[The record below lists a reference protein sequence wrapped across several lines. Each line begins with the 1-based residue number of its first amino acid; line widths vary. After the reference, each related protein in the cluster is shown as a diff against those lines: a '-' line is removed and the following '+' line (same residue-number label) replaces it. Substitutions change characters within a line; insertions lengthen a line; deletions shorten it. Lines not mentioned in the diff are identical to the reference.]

1 LVHPEFFHTEQEA
14 DFMATFETMTINMGP
29 QHPSTHGVLRLV
41 LELDGEVVV
50 KATPH
55 IGFLHRGV
63 EKLSEHRTYHQVL
76 PLTDRL
82 DYLAPMHNNLGY
94 VLAVEKLFGL
104 TDAIPERAQVV
115 RVMMAELTRLKSHLV
130 WLACHALDI
139 GAMTVFI
146 YCFREREHIMDFY
159 EKLSGARMT
168 SNYFRVGGLSADLP
182 DGIEQEIRKF
192 IDEMPYHIDTYEGL
206 LTGNKIWQKRIMGV
220 GMISAEDAIDLGV
233 TGPSL
238 RGSGVNWDLRRDQ
251 PYSGYEN
258 YDFEVAV
265 GEGCD
270 TWSRY
275 HVRLKEMRESCKIVR
290 QALDKLKPGPV
301 LADAP
306 KVCLPPKKDVVNTIE
321 GLIHHFKIISEGPK
335 PEVGEVYVGVENPKG
350 EVGFYIVSDG
360 SPRPYRMKIRPASF
374 INLQALPKMC
384 EGSLI
389 ADVVAVIGTLDIV
402 LGEIDR

>member
-1 LVHPEFFHTEQEA
+1 
-14 DFMATFETMTINMGP
+14 MANLETMTINMGP
-29 QHPSTHGVLRLV
+29 QHPSTHGVLQLV
-41 LELDGEVVV
+41 LELDGEIVR

-94 VLAVEKLFGL
+94 VLAVEKLLGI
-104 TDAIPERAQVV
+104 TDDIPERAQVV
-115 RVMMAELTRLKSHLV
+115 RVLLAELTRLKSHLV

-146 YCFREREHIMDFY
+146 YAFREREHIMNIY
-159 EKLSGARMT
+159 EKVSGARMT

-182 DGIEQEIRKF
+182 DGLEQEIREF
-192 IDEMPYHIDTYEGL
+192 VNSMPGHIGTYEGL
-206 LTGNKIWQKRIMGV
+206 LTGNKIWQKRIQGV
-220 GMISAEDAIDLGV
+220 GVISAEDAIDLGV

-238 RGSGVNWDLRRDQ
+238 RGSGVDWDLRRDQ

-258 YDFEVAV
+258 YDFDVIVE
-265 GEGCD
+265 EGCD
-270 TWSRY
+270 TWARY
-275 HVRLKEMRESCKIVR
+275 VARLKEMHESCKIIH

-306 KVCLPPKKDVVNTIE
+306 KIVLPAKKDTVNTIE
-321 GLIHHFKIISEGPK
+321 GLIHHFKIISEGFK

-350 EVGFYIVSDG
+350 EVGFYLVSDG

-384 EGSLI
+384 EGSMI

>member
-1 LVHPEFFHTEQEA
+1 
-14 DFMATFETMTINMGP
+14 MANTETMTINMGP

-41 LELDGEVVV
+41 LELDGEVVK
-50 KATPH
+50 KAVPH
-55 IGFLHRGV
+55 IGFLHRGI

-94 VLAVEKLFGL
+94 VLAVEKLLGI
-104 TDAIPERAQVV
+104 TDDIPERAQVI
-115 RVMMAELTRLKSHLV
+115 RVIMAELTRIKSHLV

-146 YCFREREHIMDFY
+146 YCFREREEIMNIY
-159 EKLSGARMT
+159 EQVSGARMT

-182 DGIEQEIRKF
+182 SGLDQTIRKF
-192 IDEMPYHIDTYEGL
+192 VDDMPRHIETYEGL
-206 LTGNKIWQKRIMGV
+206 LTGNKIWQKRIKDVGV
-220 GMISAEDAIDLGV
+220 ISAEDAIDLGV

-238 RGSGVNWDLRRDQ
+238 RGSGVDWDLRRDQ

-265 GEGCD
+265 DDGCD
-270 TWSRY
+270 TWARY
-275 HVRLKEMRESCKIVR
+275 QVRLVEMRESCKIIH
-290 QALDKLKPGPV
+290 QALDRLKPGPI

-306 KVCLPPKKDVVNTIE
+306 KVVLPLKQDVVNTIE
-321 GLIHHFKIISEGPK
+321 GLIHHFKIISEGFSPD
-335 PEVGEVYVGVENPKG
+335 PGEVYVGVENPKG
-350 EVGFYIVSDG
+350 EVGYYLVSDG

>member
-1 LVHPEFFHTEQEA
+1 
-14 DFMATFETMTINMGP
+14 MANFETMTINMGP
-29 QHPSTHGVLRLV
+29 QHPSTHGVLQLV
-41 LELDGEVVV
+41 LELDGEIVV

-55 IGFLHRGV
+55 IGFLHRGI

-94 VLAVEKLFGL
+94 VLAVEKLLGL

-115 RVMMAELTRLKSHLV
+115 RVLMAELTRIKSHLV

-146 YCFREREHIMDFY
+146 YCFREREHIMNFY
-159 EKLSGARMT
+159 EKISGARMT

-182 DGIEQEIRKF
+182 DGLEQEIRKF

-206 LTGNKIWQKRIMGV
+206 LTGNKIWQKRIMDV

-238 RGSGVNWDLRRDQ
+238 RGSGVDWDLRRDQ
-251 PYSGYEN
+251 PYSGYQN

-265 GEGCD
+265 SDGCD
-270 TWSRY
+270 TWARY
-275 HVRLKEMRESCKIVR
+275 HCRLKEMRESCKIVR
-290 QALDKLKPGPV
+290 QALDKLKPGPI

-306 KVCLPPKKDVVNTIE
+306 KVCLPPKQDVVNSIE
-321 GLIHHFKIISEGPK
+321 GLIHHFKIITEGFK
-335 PEVGEVYVGVENPKG
+335 PEPGEVYVGVENPKG
-350 EVGFYIVSDG
+350 EVGFYLVSDG

>member
-1 LVHPEFFHTEQEA
+1 
-14 DFMATFETMTINMGP
+14 MATTETMTVNMGP

-50 KATPH
+50 KAVPH
-55 IGFLHRGV
+55 IGFLHRGI
-63 EKLSEHRTYHQVL
+63 EKLSEFRTYHQVL

-82 DYLAPMHNNLGY
+82 DYLAPMHNNLAY
-94 VLAVEKLFGL
+94 VLAVEKLLGI
-104 TDAIPERAQVV
+104 TDLIPERAQVV
-115 RVMMAELTRLKSHLV
+115 RVMLAELTRIKSHLV

-146 YCFREREHIMDFY
+146 YCFRERERIMDIY
-159 EKLSGARMT
+159 EKVSGARMT
-168 SNYFRVGGLSADLP
+168 TNYFRVGGLSADLP
-182 DGIEQEIRKF
+182 DGLEKEIRDF
-192 IDEMPYHIDTYEGL
+192 AEDMPRHIDTYEGL
-206 LTGNKIWQKRIMGV
+206 LTGNKIWQKRIQGV
-220 GMISAEDAIDLGV
+220 GVISGEDAIDLGIS
-233 TGPSL
+233 GPSL
-238 RGSGVNWDLRRDQ
+238 RGSGVDWDLRRDN

-258 YDFEVAV
+258 YDFEVSV
-265 GEGCD
+265 QPGGD
-270 TWSRY
+270 TWARY
-275 HVRLKEMRESCKIVR
+275 IVRLKEMRESCKIIR
-290 QALDKLKPGPV
+290 QALDRLQPGPI

-306 KVCLPPKKDVVNTIE
+306 KIVLPPKKDVVNTIE
-321 GLIHHFKIISEGPK
+321 GLIHHFKIVSEGFK
-335 PEVGEVYVGVENPKG
+335 PPTGEIYQSVENPKG

-360 SPRPYRMKIRPASF
+360 SAKPYRMKIRPASF

>member
-1 LVHPEFFHTEQEA
+1 
-14 DFMATFETMTINMGP
+14 MANLETMTINMGP
-29 QHPSTHGVLRLV
+29 QHPSTHGVLQLV
-41 LELDGEVVV
+41 LELDGEIVR

-63 EKLSEHRTYHQVL
+63 EKLAEHRTYHQIL

-94 VLAVEKLFGL
+94 VLAVEKLLGI
-104 TDAIPERAQVV
+104 TDDIPERAQVI
-115 RVMMAELTRLKSHLV
+115 RVLLAELTRLKSHLV

-146 YCFREREHIMDFY
+146 YAFREREHIMDIY
-159 EKLSGARMT
+159 EKVSGARMT
-168 SNYFRVGGLSADLP
+168 TNYFRVGGLSADLP
-182 DGIEQEIRKF
+182 DGLDKEIRDF
-192 IDEMPYHIDTYEGL
+192 VNSMPGHIATYEGL
-206 LTGNKIWQKRIMGV
+206 LTGNKIWQKRIQNVGV
-220 GMISAEDAIDLGV
+220 ISGEDAIDLGV

-238 RGSGVNWDLRRDQ
+238 RGSGVDWDLRRDQ

-258 YDFEVAV
+258 YDFEVIV
-265 GEGCD
+265 EDGCD
-270 TWSRY
+270 TWARY
-275 HVRLKEMRESCKIVR
+275 VARLKEMHESCKIIH

-306 KVCLPPKKDVVNTIE
+306 QIVLPSKQDTVNTIE
-321 GLIHHFKIISEGPK
+321 GLIHHFKIISEGFK
-335 PEVGEVYVGVENPKG
+335 PDVGEVYVGVENPKG
-350 EVGFYIVSDG
+350 EVGFYLVSDG

-384 EGSLI
+384 EGSMI

>member
-1 LVHPEFFHTEQEA
+1 
-14 DFMATFETMTINMGP
+14 MATTETMTINMGP

-41 LELDGEVVV
+41 LELDGEVVK

-55 IGFLHRGV
+55 IGFLHRGI

-94 VLAVEKLFGL
+94 VLAVEKLLGI
-104 TDAIPERAQVV
+104 TDQIPERAQVV
-115 RVMMAELTRLKSHLV
+115 RVLLAELTRIKSHLV

-146 YCFREREHIMDFY
+146 YCFREREEIMNFY
-159 EKLSGARMT
+159 EEISGARMT

-182 DGIEQEIRKF
+182 VGIEQKIRKF
-192 IDEMPYHIDTYEGL
+192 AEEMPKHIDTYEGL
-206 LTGNKIWQKRIMGV
+206 LTGNKIWQKRIMDV
-220 GMISAEDAIDLGV
+220 GYISAEDAIDLGV

-238 RGSGVNWDLRRDQ
+238 RGSGVDWDLRRDQ

-258 YDFEVAV
+258 YDFEVV
-265 GEGCD
+265 VDDGCD
-270 TWSRY
+270 TWARY
-275 HVRLKEMRESCKIVR
+275 QVRLKEMREACKIVL
-290 QALDKLKPGPV
+290 QALDKLQPGPI

-306 KVCLPPKKDVVNTIE
+306 KVVLPPKKDVVNTIE
-321 GLIHHFKIISEGPK
+321 GLIHHFKIISEGFK
-335 PEVGEVYVGVENPKG
+335 PEEGEVYVGVENPKG
-350 EVGFYIVSDG
+350 EVGFYLVSDG